1 MSETQTQGA
10 RAALELQLSD
20 TQRKLQ
26 SLIEEKNEL
35 QSRADECRA
44 LAAEGRASARNNATA
59 ASLRLEAFA
68 LGGRIAPLKLRVANL
83 ESQLK
88 SAPAQVAPV
97 VLTREQVAAQDETMD
112 YRAQVAA

>member
-20 TQRKLQ
+20 TQRDLQ
-26 SLIEEKNEL
+26 ALIVRKNDML
-35 QSRADECRA
+35 SRADECRA

-59 ASLRLEAFA
+59 ANLRLEAFA
-68 LGGRIAPLKLRVANL
+68 LGGRVATLKLRVANL

-97 VLTREQVAAQDETMD
+97 VLSADAVRGMDEM
-112 YRAQVAA
+112 AGIV